1 MISKLKYEYLLLFIA
16 TAWIL
21 LFSFAI
27 QLQPGFSNWGD
38 DSTYLFAAKELYY
51 KGMAD
56 VTRPVFVSAVIGL
69 PFLFGC
75 SAAVVVKWGIL
86 INFSCWFATLL
97 LVFKIVADRTNRA
110 TAFLAATAFV
120 VCLGNLAVSF
130 HLIAEALFVFLW
142 VLVLYG
148 LQLFLRTNNYRVLTL
163 VMAFSILMVVVK
175 PLPIGLVLL
184 LVLYYGKSI
193 KELWGNR
200 YVVVLLMSLSL
211 LFFQMYSLK
220 KHYGDFTVSYIGSI
234 TYYNYLGARADCLKQ
249 HSEYIPGE
257 NPRTK
262 HFNTLSVHQMKAAAT
277 ADMKDQLVN
286 NTGNLMKAYGTNIY
300 LNSTKGNSI
309 IHAADNTKQ
318 TAYFDVWHWLFMA
331 LSKMQNIVVT
341 GIAVF
346 LSLYSLLTRKRQDA
360 FKVVLSVSILYVF
373 LISGISSNEG
383 DRFHLV
389 FFPIAIIL
397 AADIWKHYSPKTVC
411 K

>member
-1 MISKLKYEYLLLFIA
+1 
-16 TAWIL
+16 
-21 LFSFAI
+21 
-27 QLQPGFSNWGD
+27 
-38 DSTYLFAAKELYY
+38 
-51 KGMAD
+51 
-56 VTRPVFVSAVIGL
+56 
-69 PFLFGC
+69 
-75 SAAVVVKWGIL
+75 
-86 INFSCWFATLL
+86 
-97 LVFKIVADRTNRA
+97 
-110 TAFLAATAFV
+110 
-120 VCLGNLAVSF
+120 
-130 HLIAEALFVFLW
+130 
-142 VLVLYG
+142 
-148 LQLFLRTNNYRVLTL
+148 
-163 VMAFSILMVVVK
+163 
-175 PLPIGLVLL
+175 
-184 LVLYYGKSI
+184 
-193 KELWGNR
+193 
-200 YVVVLLMSLSL
+200 
-211 LFFQMYSLK
+211 MYSLK

-318 TAYFDVWHWLFMA
+318 TTYFDVWHWLFMA